1 MSALHMHHQHLTG
14 VTVITLAGEIDLAG
28 TPQLHAF
35 IGQARQTPADHLVFD
50 MAEVTFMDSSGL
62 RVLLDAF
69 TLAQRHGGA
78 VHLTALQG
86 PPARLI
92 EITKVGEHLRVH
104 TSTDIAL
111 ATILAASDL
120 PAATGNGTVAP
131 TSG

>member
-1 MSALHMHHQHLTG
+1 MSALQMHHQHLTG

-28 TPQLHAF
+28 TPQLHHF
-35 IGQARQTPADHLVFD
+35 IGKARQTPADHLVFD

-69 TLAQRHGGA
+69 AYAQQHGGT

-92 EITKVGEHLRVH
+92 EITKVGQHLRVH

-111 ATILAASDL
+111 ATILTALDL
-120 PAATGNGTVAP
+120 SPATHRQ
-131 TSG
+131 